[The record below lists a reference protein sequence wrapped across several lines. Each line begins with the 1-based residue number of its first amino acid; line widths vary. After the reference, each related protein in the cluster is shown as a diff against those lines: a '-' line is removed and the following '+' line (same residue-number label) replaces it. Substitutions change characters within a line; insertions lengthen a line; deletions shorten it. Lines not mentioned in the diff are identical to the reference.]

1 MISRGGFLM
10 PPGGSVFTSTTTP
23 VGNNVI
29 LAAGSNVRGL
39 IVRRLHLTTIANS
52 LSLSAK
58 VGALASAIDG
68 DIMEYASGSV
78 TISRAGLA
86 IPVAAGKALQFWS
99 GAINQAIA
107 VGYDIL

>member
-1 MISRGGFLM
+1 MLSKGNMMASL
-10 PPGGSVFTSTTTP
+10 GGSLFTNTTTP

-39 IVRRLHLTTIANS
+39 IVRRLHLTAIANS

-58 VGALASAIDG
+58 VGVLASAIDG
-68 DIMEYASGSV
+68 DLIEYASGSI
-78 TISRAGLA
+78 TISKVGLA
-86 IPVAAGKALQFWS
+86 IMVGPGKALQFWS